1 MLSVLVWYL
10 LITAIGLLCLPLAFR
25 LFSSLPERG
34 YTLARPLGLLIG
46 SYLFW
51 LLGSFGLL
59 QNNTGGVLTAFLIL
73 AVVNLALLRGRW
85 GEMRE
90 FFTRQRRLVITA
102 EILFALA
109 FAVWAFVRSAN
120 PEITYTEKPMELAF
134 INSILRS
141 PGFPPNDPWL
151 SGYAI
156 SYYYFG
162 YIIVSGL
169 VRLSGVSASVG
180 FNLGVSAWFALT
192 ALAAYG
198 VLFNLLLAAR
208 KTGEDQPQ
216 KAAASAAGWALLAP
230 FFILIVGNLAGF
242 LDILHARGLFWSQQ
256 PDGTWTSSFWTWL
269 GIKDFNLP
277 PPQPFGWMP
286 ARGGWL
292 WWRGSRVLQ
301 DYSLLGGAEEVIDEF
316 PFFSY
321 LLADL
326 HPHVLAMPFVLLA
339 IGLALNFYLRG
350 SQEGYTRFNFYA
362 LVRSGDFWGAALLL
376 GGLAFLNTWDF
387 PFYVALY
394 CAVYVLIGFRRQGW
408 QMQRLWDFLGLGF
421 MLGLS
426 GVLLYL
432 PFYVGFSS
440 QAGGILP
447 SLIYFTPGANFW
459 VMFAPLM
466 APILVWLVF
475 LAVRRR
481 QRKILWQGLL
491 GATSL
496 VLLLWLLMLLFG
508 AAIQAIAAGGQ
519 ETLASAAR
527 MLFDRMGGS
536 GSELFGGLML
546 ARLQRPGTW
555 LTLLALLGLTWA
567 AFLFMR
573 TEESQQ
579 SAAEEPVGESPAKP
593 VALSGD
599 GFALLLVLVG
609 IGLALIPEFFYL
621 RDQFGTRMNTIFK
634 FYFQVWIIWGIAA
647 AYASIE
653 LWRRLRGGMGAI
665 FRLSWAALV
674 LMALCYPAV
683 MLPYKMG
690 IPGKSLSEL
699 TLDGT
704 DYLRKYDPDDQAAY
718 EWLLKAP
725 YGVVAEAVGGSYNP
739 DFARVSAHTGLPTVI
754 GWGGHESQ
762 WRGGGKEMGSREAD
776 IATLYSTDDWERAQE
791 IIDRYQ
797 IRYIYIGSSE
807 NNTYRVMESK
817 FSQHLVQVYANSGVV
832 IYEVPLAV
840 RPAQE

>member
-25 LFSSLPERG
+25 LFASLPERG

-73 AVVNLALLRGRW
+73 AGVNLALLRGRW
-85 GEMRE
+85 SEIRS
-90 FFTRQRRLVITA
+90 FFAGQRRMIITA
-102 EILFALA
+102 EVLFALA
-109 FAVWAFVRSAN
+109 FAAWAFVRAAN

-141 PGFPPNDPWL
+141 PGLPPNDPWL

-162 YIIVSGL
+162 YIIVSAL
-169 VRLSGVSASVG
+169 IRLSGVSAAVG
-180 FNLGVSAWFALT
+180 FNLAVSAWFALT

-198 VLFNLLLAAR
+198 VLFNLLLVVR
-208 KTGEDQPQ
+208 KNGEDQPQ
-216 KAAASAAGWALLAP
+216 KAIASAAGWALLAP
-230 FFILIVGNLAGF
+230 FFILIVCNLAGF

-256 PDGTWTSSFWTWL
+256 PDGSWTSSFWTWL
-269 GIKDFNLP
+269 GIKELNLP

-350 SQEGYTRFNFYA
+350 SREGYTRFNLYA
-362 LVRSGDFWGAALLL
+362 LLRSGDFWAAALLL

-394 CAVYVLIGFRRQGW
+394 CAVFVLIGFCQQGW

-421 MLGLS
+421 MLGLGS
-426 GVLLYL
+426 VLLYM
-432 PFYVGFSS
+432 PFYVGFAS

-466 APILVWLVF
+466 APILTWLVF
-475 LAVRRR
+475 LAVRGR
-481 QRKILWQGLL
+481 QRRALWQGLL
-491 GATSL
+491 GATAL
-496 VLLLWLLMLLFG
+496 VIFLWLLMMVFG
-508 AAIQAIAAGGQ
+508 AAIQAVAASGQGG
-519 ETLASAAR
+519 LASAAR
-527 MLFDRMGGS
+527 MLFDKMGGS

-546 ARLQRPGTW
+546 ARLQRPGAW
-555 LTLLALLGLTWA
+555 LTLLVLLGLTWTG
-567 AFLFMR
+567 FLSMR
-573 TEESQQ
+573 GQAPEQPEED
-579 SAAEEPVGESPAKP
+579 APGDESPAKP
-593 VALSGD
+593 DALSGD

-609 IGLALIPEFFYL
+609 VGLALFPEFFYL

-634 FYFQVWIIWGIAA
+634 FYFQVWILWGVAA
-647 AYASIE
+647 AYASVV
-653 LWRRLRGGMGAI
+653 LWRRLHSAPGAL
-665 FRLSWAALV
+665 FRLGWAALI
-674 LMALCYPAV
+674 LMALCYPAI

-690 IPGKSLSEL
+690 MPGKPLSEL

-704 DYLRKYDPDDQAAY
+704 DYLRRFDADDLAAY
-718 EWLLKAP
+718 EWLMKAP

-762 WRGGGKEMGSREAD
+762 WRGGGKEMGSRESD
-776 IATLYSTDDWERAQE
+776 IATLYSTDDWAQAEE

-797 IRYIYIGSSE
+797 IRYIYIGASE
-807 NNTYRVMESK
+807 NSTYRVREGK
-817 FSQHLVQVYANSGVV
+817 FAANLVQVYANSSVV
-832 IYEVPLAV
+832 IYEVPLAMQ
-840 RPAQE
+840 PAQE